1 MAEFKLT
8 INDVKTGKSYSKLV
22 KDNEADSFRN
32 KKIKDAV
39 SGDSIGI
46 NGYEFEIT
54 GGSDNAGFPI
64 RPDLNMAGR
73 KRILLTKGPGVRIK
87 GKDGTRKR
95 KTVVG
100 NILSPSIAQI
110 NLKTLKYGSKPL
122 DELLAKKEEKQA

>member
-1 MAEFKLT
+1 
-8 INDVKTGKSYSKLV
+8 
-22 KDNEADSFRN
+22 
-32 KKIKDAV
+32 
-39 SGDSIGI
+39 
-46 NGYEFEIT
+46 
-54 GGSDNAGFPI
+54 
-64 RPDLNMAGR
+64 MAGR